1 MNRLLLLS
9 LSALFISACSNV
21 PKTIQSAPPGNTQ
34 LQDVVLNTTA
44 KSDEIV
50 RWGGEIIEVEN
61 NNDYSII
68 QVVEFPL
75 NHYGKPNPIR
85 SSAGRFLAKT
95 ENFVDPAVYKKG
107 DLITIAGEY
116 QAETNSRIVDE
127 KEVSMPVIQIIESY
141 KWQPYQPPRQSLY
154 YDPFF
159 HPYSRFHYGYG
170 YRVYPRMGFGGYRYY
185 Y

>member
-9 LSALFISACSNV
+9 LSALFVSACSNV
-21 PKTIQSAPPGNTQ
+21 PKNIQSAPPGNMQ
-34 LQDVVLNTTA
+34 LQDVVSNTIS
-44 KSDEIV
+44 KSDERV

-61 NNDYSII
+61 KNDYSII

-75 NHYGKPNPIR
+75 NHYGKPNPTS

-95 ENFVDPAVYKKG
+95 ETFLDPAVYKKG

-116 QAETNSRIVDE
+116 QAETSSRIVGE
-127 KEVSMPVIQIIESY
+127 KEVSMPVIHIIESY
-141 KWQPYQPPRQSLY
+141 KWQPYLPPRQSLY

-159 HPYSRFHYGYG
+159 HSYSRFQYGYG
-170 YRVYPRMGFGGYRYY
+170 YIGHPRMRFGGYRYY